1 MTPYGF
7 EVVER
12 DEMMIRVD
20 LSGEL
25 DLTNA
30 TELELRLDGA
40 APGEARLVLDLNR
53 VAFIDSAAIHVLF
66 RLARHR
72 GQGQLVVV
80 IHPDAPAARTLEI
93 VGLEHAATMVASI
106 EVLPLLTEQP

>member
-12 DEMMIRVD
+12 DEVMVRVD

-30 TELELRLDGA
+30 TELELQLDEA
-40 APGEARLVLDLNR
+40 VPGEARLVLDLNR
-53 VAFIDSAAIHVLF
+53 VGFIDSAAIHVLF
-66 RLARHR
+66 RLARRRGR
-72 GQGQLVVV
+72 GQLAVV

-93 VGLEHAATMVASI
+93 VGLEHAATLVASI
-106 EVLPLLTEQP
+106 EALPLPAEQP